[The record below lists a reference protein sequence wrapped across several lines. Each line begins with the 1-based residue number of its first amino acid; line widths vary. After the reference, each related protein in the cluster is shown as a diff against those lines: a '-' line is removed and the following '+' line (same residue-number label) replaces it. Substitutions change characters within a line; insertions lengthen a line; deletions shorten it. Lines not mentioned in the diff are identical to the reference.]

1 MAFPF
6 QGIGKSLVRGPCLLR
21 LHRRVILAVKLHG
34 ENPQAVLACP
44 RELCF
49 FIRKQQL
56 TGAIRAVQR
65 MVSVR
70 IGFAAKSHDR
80 SSSSARSA
88 QSRTCSPG
96 WRWFLKFVSTR
107 VTYSVTS
114 VPLSLCPR
122 RLRRHS
128 GSGPMAPPKSSWKP
142 SIRLPSSLVSV
153 WLLRSISATWVRAQE
168 FGQPLS
174 VIEIGTSKSP
184 ITSSKSSTSSIARD
198 LVVVCAS
205 LQNSRPVQLITPRRN
220 SEGLG

>member
-1 MAFPF
+1 FMAFPF

-21 LHRRVILAVKLHG
+21 LHRRGLLAVKVHG
-34 ENPQAVLACP
+34 GNPQDDLARP
-44 RELCF
+44 RALCF

-88 QSRTCSPG
+88 QSRNCSPG

-114 VPLSLCPR
+114 VPLTLCPR
-122 RLRRHS
+122 SLRPNS
-128 GSGPMAPPKSSWKP
+128 GS
-142 SIRLPSSLVSV
+142 
-153 WLLRSISATWVRAQE
+153 
-168 FGQPLS
+168 
-174 VIEIGTSKSP
+174 
-184 ITSSKSSTSSIARD
+184 
-198 LVVVCAS
+198 
-205 LQNSRPVQLITPRRN
+205 RP
-220 SEGLG
+220 